1 MSIIKK
7 LAKKP
12 VLPNPNPLGRW
23 TIESCNKKIDSKID
37 LSNEDHC
44 GPCGQY
50 LLSKNDMNK
59 NPEIP
64 SSSSISVNKKVLK
77 FAKKTRFDI

>member
-1 MSIIKK
+1 MIISIIKK

-12 VLPNPNPLGRW
+12 VLPNPLGRW
-23 TIESCNKKIDSKID
+23 TIESCNKKTDSKID

-59 NPEIP
+59 PAEISTR
-64 SSSSISVNKKVLK
+64 SSSVNKTVLK
-77 FAKKTRFDI
+77 FAKKTKFDI